1 MTAMPSCRYAIGTI
15 PSEYFGADGNRLQGW
30 VQRYFG
36 GKSDI
41 ADGTQYGVAMY
52 WAMMTM
58 TTVRRSV
65 VKMRYLGG

>member
-65 VKMRYLGG
+65 VRMRYLGG